1 MTLGPRIRALRQ
13 DRSLSVRQLA
23 AEVGVSAA
31 TISQVERDINDPSL
45 NTLRRIARALDTP
58 IFDLF
63 TVPGA
68 NTPRVIRRDE
78 RILAHA
84 AHGEIEYWRISPP
97 GSKVEVLEGVLA
109 PGTAS
114 SEEAWAHPAE
124 ECAVVLTGALLL
136 EVGDEVHEL
145 TVGDSA
151 SFDSR
156 FPHRYVN
163 PGTHTAQ
170 FIVSVTP
177 PSY

>member
-1 MTLGPRIRALRQ
+1 MTLGGRIRALRH

-68 NTPRVIRRDE
+68 STPRVIRHAE

-84 AHGEIEYWRISPP
+84 AHGEIEYWRVSPP

-114 SEEAWAHPAE
+114 SQEMWAHPAE
-124 ECAVVLTGALLL
+124 ECAVVLTGALQL
-136 EVGDEVHEL
+136 EVGDELHEL

-156 FPHRYVN
+156 LPHRYVN
-163 PGTHTAQ
+163 PGSRTAQ

>member
-13 DRSLSVRQLA
+13 ERGLSVRQLA

-68 NTPRVIRRDE
+68 SAPRVIRRDE

-114 SEEAWAHPAE
+114 SEEVWAHPAE
-124 ECAVVLTGALLL
+124 ECAVVLSGTLLL

-156 FPHRYVN
+156 CPHRYVN
-163 PGTHTAQ
+163 PGTQTSQ